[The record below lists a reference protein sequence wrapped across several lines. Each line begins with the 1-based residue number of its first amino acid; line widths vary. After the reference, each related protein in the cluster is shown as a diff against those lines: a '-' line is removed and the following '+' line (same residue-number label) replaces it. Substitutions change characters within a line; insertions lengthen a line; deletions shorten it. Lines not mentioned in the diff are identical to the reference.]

1 MRRHSVKTSKALL
14 HLLHAY
20 FHDWMAGQRSAS
32 RHTIRSYRDTWRLFR
47 RFVAKRNQCDVAR
60 LTLADLNDKQVLAF
74 LDDLEK
80 THGRTISTRTCRLAA
95 IHSFFGFVAD
105 RDPLA
110 AWQCAAVLRIPNKR
124 APKRTGAYLESEEL
138 AVLMA
143 QPDRKTKL
151 GERDHVLLA
160 VLYNT
165 GARIA
170 EGLNTRPS
178 EIRLDAADRKRV

>member
-1 MRRHSVKTSKALL
+1 MRRTAAHCPAASGS
-14 HLLHAY
+14 
-20 FHDWMAGQRSAS
+20 RSATNPKKLWSAAS
-32 RHTIRSYRDTWRLFR
+32 RQF
-47 RFVAKRNQCDVAR
+47 
-60 LTLADLNDKQVLAF
+60 QVLAF

-80 THGRTISTRTCRLAA
+80 THCRTISTRNCRLAA
-95 IHSFFGFVAD
+95 LHSFFGFVAD

-110 AWQCAAVLRIPNKR
+110 AGQCAAVLRIPNKR

-160 VLYNT
+160 ILYNT

-170 EGLNTRPS
+170 E
-178 EIRLDAADRKRV
+178 